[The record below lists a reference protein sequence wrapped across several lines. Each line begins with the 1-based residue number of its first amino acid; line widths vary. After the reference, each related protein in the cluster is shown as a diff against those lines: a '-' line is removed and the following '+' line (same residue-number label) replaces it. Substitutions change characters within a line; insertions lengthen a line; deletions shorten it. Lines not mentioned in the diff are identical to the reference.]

1 MSRYNDNQNKFSK
14 PCFPSSAGRIPN
26 TPSIPITKAQLR
38 TFRAIIIDLTKI
50 IPKLFANPSPQNIED
65 LIDTLNLLS
74 KFICSLDATSSLKA
88 QGLAIIK
95 NLITILRNPTF
106 VASAVF
112 IELQN
117 LINYLLYITKL
128 FRIDP
133 CTLQELLK
141 LIAALQTAL
150 VNSASFIQGP
160 TGPTGPA
167 GATGA
172 TGPRG
177 NTGATGPQGNTG
189 ATGATGIGVTG
200 PTGPSGGPTGPT
212 GPQGNTGATGAT
224 GPQGVQGNTGATGA
238 TGATGPQGVQGNTG
252 ATGATGPQGNTGAT
266 GATGATGPQGNT
278 GATGA
283 TGATGPQG
291 VQGNTG
297 ATGATGPQGVQGN
310 TGATGATG
318 PQGVQGNTGATGA
331 TGPQGVQGNTG
342 ATGVTGATGPQGVQ
356 GNTGSTGPQGI
367 QGPTGATG
375 ATGIGVTGPTGPTGP
390 SFPIA
395 TIVVTNNIQQ
405 TVLQFNNFIFS
416 TAINVNNIIFNGTD
430 TVTVINGGIYVISVS
445 ISTTAPGCAPLG
457 VGISINGAVAT
468 DNFSSNLIGD
478 SLSFTTI
485 ETLAAGARI
494 SVQSTLNEITI
505 PATGNTNIRLTV
517 FRIA

>member
-1 MSRYNDNQNKFSK
+1 MSRYNDSQNKFSK

-160 TGPTGPA
+160 TGPTGPTGPA

-177 NTGATGPQGNTG
+177 NTGATGPQGPQGNTG
-189 ATGATGIGVTG
+189 ATGATGPQGPQGNTGATGNTGAQGPAGATGATG
-200 PTGPSGGPTGPT
+200 PQ

-252 ATGATGPQGNTGAT
+252 ATGATGIGVIGPPGPTGPQ
-266 GATGATGPQGNT
+266 GPQGNT
-278 GATGA
+278 GAT
-283 TGATGPQG
+283 
-291 VQGNTG
+291 
-297 ATGATGPQGVQGN
+297 
-310 TGATGATG
+310 
-318 PQGVQGNTGATGA
+318 
-331 TGPQGVQGNTG
+331 
-342 ATGVTGATGPQGVQ
+342 
-356 GNTGSTGPQGI
+356 
-367 QGPTGATG
+367 
-375 ATGIGVTGPTGPTGP
+375 
-390 SFPIA
+390 
-395 TIVVTNNIQQ
+395 
-405 TVLQFNNFIFS
+405 
-416 TAINVNNIIFNGTD
+416 
-430 TVTVINGGIYVISVS
+430 
-445 ISTTAPGCAPLG
+445 
-457 VGISINGAVAT
+457 
-468 DNFSSNLIGD
+468 
-478 SLSFTTI
+478 
-485 ETLAAGARI
+485 
-494 SVQSTLNEITI
+494 
-505 PATGNTNIRLTV
+505 
-517 FRIA
+517 

>member
-1 MSRYNDNQNKFSK
+1 MSHYNDSQNKFSK

-26 TPSIPITKAQLR
+26 TPSIPVTKAQLR

-95 NLITILRNPTF
+95 NLITILKNPTF

-117 LINYLLYITKL
+117 LINYLLSITKL

-160 TGPTGPA
+160 TGPQGNT

-177 NTGATGPQGNTG
+177 NTGATG
-189 ATGATGIGVTG
+189 
-200 PTGPSGGPTGPT
+200 
-212 GPQGNTGATGAT
+212 AT
-224 GPQGVQGNTGATGA
+224 GP
-238 TGATGPQGVQGNTG
+238 QGNTG

-266 GATGATGPQGNT
+266 GATGPRGNTGATGATGPQGNT
-278 GATGA
+278 GATGPQGPQGPAGATGATGPQGNTGATGPQGAQGPAGATGATGPQGAQGPAGATGATGPQGNTGATGPQGAQGPAGATGATGPQGAQGPAGATGATGPQGAQGPAGA

-291 VQGNTG
+291 VQG
-297 ATGATGPQGVQGN
+297 P
-310 TGATGATG
+310 
-318 PQGVQGNTGATGA
+318 
-331 TGPQGVQGNTG
+331 
-342 ATGVTGATGPQGVQ
+342 
-356 GNTGSTGPQGI
+356 
-367 QGPTGATG
+367 TG

-485 ETLAAGARI
+485 ETLVAGANI

>member
-1 MSRYNDNQNKFSK
+1 MSHYNDSQNKFSK

-26 TPSIPITKAQLR
+26 TPSIPVTKAQLR

-95 NLITILRNPTF
+95 NLITILKNPTF

-117 LINYLLYITKL
+117 LINYLLSITKL

-172 TGPRG
+172 TG
-177 NTGATGPQGNTG
+177 ATGPR
-189 ATGATGIGVTG
+189 
-200 PTGPSGGPTGPT
+200 
-212 GPQGNTGATGAT
+212 
-224 GPQGVQGNTGATGA
+224 
-238 TGATGPQGVQGNTG
+238 GNTG

-266 GATGATGPQGNT
+266 GATGPRGNTGATGATGPQGNT

-283 TGATGPQG
+283 TGSQGNTGATGATGPR
-291 VQGNTG
+291 GNTG
-297 ATGATGPQGVQGN
+297 ATGATGPQGVQG
-310 TGATGATG
+310 
-318 PQGVQGNTGATGA
+318 P
-331 TGPQGVQGNTG
+331 
-342 ATGVTGATGPQGVQ
+342 
-356 GNTGSTGPQGI
+356 
-367 QGPTGATG
+367 TG
-375 ATGIGVTGPTGPTGP
+375 ATGIGVTGPTGPSGGPPGPTGP
-390 SFPIA
+390 QGPQG
-395 TIVVTNNIQQ
+395 IQ
-405 TVLQFNNFIFS
+405 
-416 TAINVNNIIFNGTD
+416 G
-430 TVTVINGGIYVISVS
+430 
-445 ISTTAPGCAPLG
+445 P
-457 VGISINGAVAT
+457 
-468 DNFSSNLIGD
+468 
-478 SLSFTTI
+478 
-485 ETLAAGARI
+485 AGA
-494 SVQSTLNEITI
+494 TG
-505 PATGNTNIRLTV
+505 ATGPQGVQGPAGATGAT
-517 FRIA
+517 

>member
-177 NTGATGPQGNTG
+177 NTGATG
-189 ATGATGIGVTG
+189 
-200 PTGPSGGPTGPT
+200 
-212 GPQGNTGATGAT
+212 ATGAT
-224 GPQGVQGNTGATGA
+224 GPRGNTGATGA
-238 TGATGPQGVQGNTG
+238 TGATGPRGN
-252 ATGATGPQGNTGAT
+252 T

-297 ATGATGPQGVQGN
+297 ATGPRGN

-318 PQGVQGNTGATGA
+318 
-331 TGPQGVQGNTG
+331 
-342 ATGVTGATGPQGVQ
+342 
-356 GNTGSTGPQGI
+356 
-367 QGPTGATG
+367 
-375 ATGIGVTGPTGPTGP
+375 
-390 SFPIA
+390 
-395 TIVVTNNIQQ
+395 
-405 TVLQFNNFIFS
+405 
-416 TAINVNNIIFNGTD
+416 
-430 TVTVINGGIYVISVS
+430 
-445 ISTTAPGCAPLG
+445 
-457 VGISINGAVAT
+457 
-468 DNFSSNLIGD
+468 
-478 SLSFTTI
+478 
-485 ETLAAGARI
+485 
-494 SVQSTLNEITI
+494 
-505 PATGNTNIRLTV
+505 
-517 FRIA
+517 

>member
-1 MSRYNDNQNKFSK
+1 MSHYNDSQNKFSK

-26 TPSIPITKAQLR
+26 TPSIPVTKAQLR

-95 NLITILRNPTF
+95 NLITILKNPTF

-160 TGPTGPA
+160 TGPA
-167 GATGA
+167 
-172 TGPRG
+172 
-177 NTGATGPQGNTG
+177 
-189 ATGATGIGVTG
+189 
-200 PTGPSGGPTGPT
+200 
-212 GPQGNTGATGAT
+212 
-224 GPQGVQGNTGATGA
+224 GA

-252 ATGATGPQGNTGAT
+252 ATGATGPQGAQ
-266 GATGATGPQGNT
+266 GP
-278 GATGA
+278 AGA

-297 ATGATGPQGVQGN
+297 ATGATGPQGVQG
-310 TGATGATG
+310 
-318 PQGVQGNTGATGA
+318 
-331 TGPQGVQGNTG
+331 
-342 ATGVTGATGPQGVQ
+342 
-356 GNTGSTGPQGI
+356 
-367 QGPTGATG
+367 PTGATG
-375 ATGIGVTGPTGPTGP
+375 ATGIGVTGPTGPSGGPTGPTGPTGP
-390 SFPIA
+390 SFPVA

-405 TVLQFNNFIFS
+405 TVLQFNNFIFN

-430 TVTVINGGIYVISVS
+430 TVTVINAGIYVISVS

-485 ETLAAGARI
+485 ETLTAGSNI
-494 SVQSTLNEITI
+494 SVKSTLSEITI
-505 PATGNTNIRLTV
+505 PETGNTNIRLTV

>member
-1 MSRYNDNQNKFSK
+1 MSRYDDSQNKFSK

-26 TPSIPITKAQLR
+26 TPSIPVTKAQLR

-74 KFICSLDATSSLKA
+74 KFICSLDAASSLKA

-95 NLITILRNPTF
+95 NLITILKNPTF

-117 LINYLLYITKL
+117 LINYLLSITKL

-160 TGPTGPA
+160 TGPTGPTGPA

-172 TGPRG
+172 TGPQG
-177 NTGATGPQGNTG
+177 VQGPAGATGATGPQGAQGPAGATG
-189 ATGATGIGVTG
+189 ATGPQGAQGPAGATGATGPQGAQGPAGATGATGPQGIQGPAGATGATGPQGVQGPTGATGIGVTG
-200 PTGPSGGPTGPT
+200 PTGPSGGPAGATGPQ
-212 GPQGNTGATGAT
+212 GPQGNTGATGPQGIQGPAGATGATGPQGAQGPAGATGAT
-224 GPQGVQGNTGATGA
+224 GPQGVQG
-238 TGATGPQGVQGNTG
+238 P
-252 ATGATGPQGNTGAT
+252 
-266 GATGATGPQGNT
+266 
-278 GATGA
+278 
-283 TGATGPQG
+283 
-291 VQGNTG
+291 
-297 ATGATGPQGVQGN
+297 
-310 TGATGATG
+310 
-318 PQGVQGNTGATGA
+318 
-331 TGPQGVQGNTG
+331 
-342 ATGVTGATGPQGVQ
+342 
-356 GNTGSTGPQGI
+356 
-367 QGPTGATG
+367 TG
-375 ATGIGVTGPTGPTGP
+375 ATGIGVTGPTGPSGP
-390 SFPIA
+390 SFPVA

-405 TVLQFNNFIFS
+405 TVLQFNNFIFN

-430 TVTVINGGIYVISVS
+430 TVTVINAGIYVISVS

-485 ETLAAGARI
+485 ETLTAGANI

>member
-1 MSRYNDNQNKFSK
+1 
-14 PCFPSSAGRIPN
+14 
-26 TPSIPITKAQLR
+26 
-38 TFRAIIIDLTKI
+38 
-50 IPKLFANPSPQNIED
+50 
-65 LIDTLNLLS
+65 
-74 KFICSLDATSSLKA
+74 
-88 QGLAIIK
+88 
-95 NLITILRNPTF
+95 
-106 VASAVF
+106 
-112 IELQN
+112 
-117 LINYLLYITKL
+117 
-128 FRIDP
+128 
-133 CTLQELLK
+133 
-141 LIAALQTAL
+141 
-150 VNSASFIQGP
+150 
-160 TGPTGPA
+160 
-167 GATGA
+167 
-172 TGPRG
+172 
-177 NTGATGPQGNTG
+177 
-189 ATGATGIGVTG
+189 
-200 PTGPSGGPTGPT
+200 
-212 GPQGNTGATGAT
+212 
-224 GPQGVQGNTGATGA
+224 
-238 TGATGPQGVQGNTG
+238 
-252 ATGATGPQGNTGAT
+252 
-266 GATGATGPQGNT
+266 
-278 GATGA
+278 
-283 TGATGPQG
+283 QG

-318 PQGVQGNTGATGA
+318 PQGVQGNTGATG
-331 TGPQGVQGNTG
+331 PQGVQGNTG
-342 ATGVTGATGPQGVQ
+342 A
-356 GNTGSTGPQGI
+356 TGPQGI

-375 ATGIGVTGPTGPTGP
+375 ATGIGVTGPTGPSGGPTGPTGPTGP

>member
-1 MSRYNDNQNKFSK
+1 N
-14 PCFPSSAGRIPN
+14 
-26 TPSIPITKAQLR
+26 
-38 TFRAIIIDLTKI
+38 
-50 IPKLFANPSPQNIED
+50 
-65 LIDTLNLLS
+65 
-74 KFICSLDATSSLKA
+74 
-88 QGLAIIK
+88 
-95 NLITILRNPTF
+95 
-106 VASAVF
+106 
-112 IELQN
+112 
-117 LINYLLYITKL
+117 
-128 FRIDP
+128 
-133 CTLQELLK
+133 
-141 LIAALQTAL
+141 
-150 VNSASFIQGP
+150 
-160 TGPTGPA
+160 
-167 GATGA
+167 
-172 TGPRG
+172 
-177 NTGATGPQGNTG
+177 
-189 ATGATGIGVTG
+189 
-200 PTGPSGGPTGPT
+200 
-212 GPQGNTGATGAT
+212 
-224 GPQGVQGNTGATGA
+224 
-238 TGATGPQGVQGNTG
+238 
-252 ATGATGPQGNTGAT
+252 
-266 GATGATGPQGNT
+266 
-278 GATGA
+278 

-310 TGATGATG
+310 TGATG
-318 PQGVQGNTGATGA
+318 PQGVQGNTGA

-342 ATGVTGATGPQGVQ
+342 AI
-356 GNTGSTGPQGI
+356 GPQGI

>member
-177 NTGATGPQGNTG
+177 NTGATG
-189 ATGATGIGVTG
+189 
-200 PTGPSGGPTGPT
+200 
-212 GPQGNTGATGAT
+212 AT
-224 GPQGVQGNTGATGA
+224 GPRGNTGATGA
-238 TGATGPQGVQGNTG
+238 TGATGPRGNTG

-283 TGATGPQG
+283 TGATGPRGNTGATGATGPQG
-291 VQGNTG
+291 NTGATGATGATGPRGNTGATGATGPRGNTGATGATGPQGNTG
-297 ATGATGPQGVQGN
+297 ATGATGPQGN
-310 TGATGATG
+310 TGAT
-318 PQGVQGNTGATGA
+318 
-331 TGPQGVQGNTG
+331 
-342 ATGVTGATGPQGVQ
+342 
-356 GNTGSTGPQGI
+356 
-367 QGPTGATG
+367 
-375 ATGIGVTGPTGPTGP
+375 
-390 SFPIA
+390 
-395 TIVVTNNIQQ
+395 
-405 TVLQFNNFIFS
+405 
-416 TAINVNNIIFNGTD
+416 
-430 TVTVINGGIYVISVS
+430 
-445 ISTTAPGCAPLG
+445 
-457 VGISINGAVAT
+457 
-468 DNFSSNLIGD
+468 
-478 SLSFTTI
+478 
-485 ETLAAGARI
+485 
-494 SVQSTLNEITI
+494 
-505 PATGNTNIRLTV
+505 
-517 FRIA
+517 

>member
-1 MSRYNDNQNKFSK
+1 MSRYDDSQNKFSK

-106 VASAVF
+106 IASAVF
-112 IELQN
+112 VELQI

-128 FRIDP
+128 FRIDH

-141 LIAALQTAL
+141 LIAELQTTL
-150 VNSASFIQGP
+150 VNSASFGRGP
-160 TGPTGPA
+160 TGP
-167 GATGA
+167 

-177 NTGATGPQGNTG
+177 NTGA
-189 ATGATGIGVTG
+189 
-200 PTGPSGGPTGPT
+200 
-212 GPQGNTGATGAT
+212 
-224 GPQGVQGNTGATGA
+224 
-238 TGATGPQGVQGNTG
+238 TG

-291 VQGNTG
+291 NTGATGATGATGPQGNTG
-297 ATGATGPQGVQGN
+297 ATGATGATGPQGN

-318 PQGVQGNTGATGA
+318 ATGPQGNTGATGA
-331 TGPQGVQGNTG
+331 TGATGPQGNTG
-342 ATGVTGATGPQGVQ
+342 ATG
-356 GNTGSTGPQGI
+356 
-367 QGPTGATG
+367 ATG
-375 ATGIGVTGPTGPTGP
+375 AT
-390 SFPIA
+390 
-395 TIVVTNNIQQ
+395 
-405 TVLQFNNFIFS
+405 
-416 TAINVNNIIFNGTD
+416 
-430 TVTVINGGIYVISVS
+430 
-445 ISTTAPGCAPLG
+445 
-457 VGISINGAVAT
+457 
-468 DNFSSNLIGD
+468 
-478 SLSFTTI
+478 
-485 ETLAAGARI
+485 
-494 SVQSTLNEITI
+494 
-505 PATGNTNIRLTV
+505 
-517 FRIA
+517 

>member
-177 NTGATGPQGNTG
+177 NTGATG
-189 ATGATGIGVTG
+189 ATG
-200 PTGPSGGPTGPT
+200 PR
-212 GPQGNTGATGAT
+212 GNTGATGAT
-224 GPQGVQGNTGATGA
+224 GPRGNTGATGA
-238 TGATGPQGVQGNTG
+238 TGATGPR
-252 ATGATGPQGNTGAT
+252 GNTGAT

-283 TGATGPQG
+283 TGPRGNTGATGATGATGP
-291 VQGNTG
+291 QGNTG
-297 ATGATGPQGVQGN
+297 ATGATGPRGN
-310 TGATGATG
+310 TGATGATGATG
-318 PQGVQGNTGATGA
+318 PQGNTGAT
-331 TGPQGVQGNTG
+331 
-342 ATGVTGATGPQGVQ
+342 
-356 GNTGSTGPQGI
+356 
-367 QGPTGATG
+367 
-375 ATGIGVTGPTGPTGP
+375 
-390 SFPIA
+390 
-395 TIVVTNNIQQ
+395 
-405 TVLQFNNFIFS
+405 
-416 TAINVNNIIFNGTD
+416 
-430 TVTVINGGIYVISVS
+430 
-445 ISTTAPGCAPLG
+445 
-457 VGISINGAVAT
+457 
-468 DNFSSNLIGD
+468 
-478 SLSFTTI
+478 
-485 ETLAAGARI
+485 
-494 SVQSTLNEITI
+494 
-505 PATGNTNIRLTV
+505 
-517 FRIA
+517 

>member
-172 TGPRG
+172 TGP
-177 NTGATGPQGNTG
+177 QGN
-189 ATGATGIGVTG
+189 TGATGIGVTG
-200 PTGPSGGPTGPT
+200 PTGPSGGPPGPTGPT
-212 GPQGNTGATGAT
+212 GPQG
-224 GPQGVQGNTGATGA
+224 
-238 TGATGPQGVQGNTG
+238 
-252 ATGATGPQGNTGAT
+252 PQGNTGA
-266 GATGATGPQGNT
+266 
-278 GATGA
+278 
-283 TGATGPQG
+283 
-291 VQGNTG
+291 
-297 ATGATGPQGVQGN
+297 
-310 TGATGATG
+310 
-318 PQGVQGNTGATGA
+318 
-331 TGPQGVQGNTG
+331 
-342 ATGVTGATGPQGVQ
+342 
-356 GNTGSTGPQGI
+356 
-367 QGPTGATG
+367 
-375 ATGIGVTGPTGPTGP
+375 
-390 SFPIA
+390 
-395 TIVVTNNIQQ
+395 
-405 TVLQFNNFIFS
+405 
-416 TAINVNNIIFNGTD
+416 
-430 TVTVINGGIYVISVS
+430 
-445 ISTTAPGCAPLG
+445 
-457 VGISINGAVAT
+457 
-468 DNFSSNLIGD
+468 
-478 SLSFTTI
+478 
-485 ETLAAGARI
+485 
-494 SVQSTLNEITI
+494 
-505 PATGNTNIRLTV
+505 
-517 FRIA
+517 

>member
-172 TGPRG
+172 TGPQG
-177 NTGATGPQGNTG
+177 PQGPQGNTG
-189 ATGATGIGVTG
+189 ATGNTGAQGPAGATGATG
-200 PTGPSGGPTGPT
+200 PQGPQ
-212 GPQGNTGATGAT
+212 GPQGNTGATGNT
-224 GPQGVQGNTGATGA
+224 GAQGPAGATGA
-238 TGATGPQGVQGNTG
+238 TGATGPQGPQGNTG
-252 ATGATGPQGNTGAT
+252 ATGNTGAQGPAGATGATGSQGPQGNTGAT
-266 GATGATGPQGNT
+266 GNTGAQGPAGATGATGSQGPQGNT
-278 GATGA
+278 GAT
-283 TGATGPQG
+283 
-291 VQGNTG
+291 
-297 ATGATGPQGVQGN
+297 
-310 TGATGATG
+310 
-318 PQGVQGNTGATGA
+318 
-331 TGPQGVQGNTG
+331 
-342 ATGVTGATGPQGVQ
+342 
-356 GNTGSTGPQGI
+356 
-367 QGPTGATG
+367 
-375 ATGIGVTGPTGPTGP
+375 
-390 SFPIA
+390 
-395 TIVVTNNIQQ
+395 
-405 TVLQFNNFIFS
+405 
-416 TAINVNNIIFNGTD
+416 
-430 TVTVINGGIYVISVS
+430 
-445 ISTTAPGCAPLG
+445 
-457 VGISINGAVAT
+457 
-468 DNFSSNLIGD
+468 
-478 SLSFTTI
+478 
-485 ETLAAGARI
+485 
-494 SVQSTLNEITI
+494 
-505 PATGNTNIRLTV
+505 
-517 FRIA
+517 

>member
-1 MSRYNDNQNKFSK
+1 MSRYDDSQNKFSK

-26 TPSIPITKAQLR
+26 TPSIPVTKAQLR

-95 NLITILRNPTF
+95 NLITILKNPTF

-117 LINYLLYITKL
+117 LINYLLSITKL

-167 GATGA
+167 GATG
-172 TGPRG
+172 PRG
-177 NTGATGPQGNTG
+177 NTGATGATGPQGNTG
-189 ATGATGIGVTG
+189 ATGATG
-200 PTGPSGGPTGPT
+200 PR
-212 GPQGNTGATGAT
+212 GNTGATGAT
-224 GPQGVQGNTGATGA
+224 GPRGNTGATGA
-238 TGATGPQGVQGNTG
+238 TGPQGNTG

-266 GATGATGPQGNT
+266 GATGPRGNTGATGATGPQGNT
-278 GATGA
+278 GATGIGV
-283 TGATGPQG
+283 TGPTGPSGGPPGPTGPQGPQG

-297 ATGATGPQGVQGN
+297 ATGATGPQGAQGN

-318 PQGVQGNTGATGA
+318 PQGVQGTTGATGA
-331 TGPQGVQGNTG
+331 TGPQGVR
-342 ATGVTGATGPQGVQ
+342 GP
-356 GNTGSTGPQGI
+356 
-367 QGPTGATG
+367 TG

-485 ETLAAGARI
+485 ETLAAGANI

>member
-50 IPKLFANPSPQNIED
+50 IPTLFANPSPQNIED

-177 NTGATGPQGNTG
+177 NTGATG
-189 ATGATGIGVTG
+189 
-200 PTGPSGGPTGPT
+200 
-212 GPQGNTGATGAT
+212 ATGAT
-224 GPQGVQGNTGATGA
+224 GPR
-238 TGATGPQGVQGNTG
+238 GNTG

-266 GATGATGPQGNT
+266 GATGATGPR
-278 GATGA
+278 
-283 TGATGPQG
+283 
-291 VQGNTG
+291 GNTG
-297 ATGATGPQGVQGN
+297 ATGATGPQGN

-318 PQGVQGNTGATGA
+318 A
-331 TGPQGVQGNTG
+331 
-342 ATGVTGATGPQGVQ
+342 
-356 GNTGSTGPQGI
+356 
-367 QGPTGATG
+367 
-375 ATGIGVTGPTGPTGP
+375 
-390 SFPIA
+390 
-395 TIVVTNNIQQ
+395 
-405 TVLQFNNFIFS
+405 
-416 TAINVNNIIFNGTD
+416 
-430 TVTVINGGIYVISVS
+430 
-445 ISTTAPGCAPLG
+445 
-457 VGISINGAVAT
+457 
-468 DNFSSNLIGD
+468 
-478 SLSFTTI
+478 
-485 ETLAAGARI
+485 
-494 SVQSTLNEITI
+494 
-505 PATGNTNIRLTV
+505 
-517 FRIA
+517 

>member
-1 MSRYNDNQNKFSK
+1 MSRYNDSQNKFSK

-160 TGPTGPA
+160 TGPTGP
-167 GATGA
+167 
-172 TGPRG
+172 TGP
-177 NTGATGPQGNTG
+177 A
-189 ATGATGIGVTG
+189 
-200 PTGPSGGPTGPT
+200 
-212 GPQGNTGATGAT
+212 
-224 GPQGVQGNTGATGA
+224 
-238 TGATGPQGVQGNTG
+238 
-252 ATGATGPQGNTGAT
+252 
-266 GATGATGPQGNT
+266 
-278 GATGA
+278 GA

-318 PQGVQGNTGATGA
+318 PQG
-331 TGPQGVQGNTG
+331 
-342 ATGVTGATGPQGVQ
+342 
-356 GNTGSTGPQGI
+356 I

-375 ATGIGVTGPTGPTGP
+375 ATGIGVTGPTGPSGGPTGPSGGPTGPTGPTGP
-390 SFPIA
+390 SFPVA

-485 ETLAAGARI
+485 ETLVAGARI

>member
-38 TFRAIIIDLTKI
+38 TFCAIIIDLTKI

-150 VNSASFIQGP
+150 INSASFIQGP

-177 NTGATGPQGNTG
+177 NTGATGATGATGPRGNTG
-189 ATGATGIGVTG
+189 ATGATGATG
-200 PTGPSGGPTGPT
+200 PRGNTGATGAT
-212 GPQGNTGATGAT
+212 GPQGPQGNTGAT
-224 GPQGVQGNTGATGA
+224 GPQGVQGNTGATG
-238 TGATGPQGVQGNTG
+238 PQGAQGNTG
-252 ATGATGPQGNTGAT
+252 ATGATGPQGPQGNTGATGATGPQGPQGNTGAT
-266 GATGATGPQGNT
+266 GATGATGPQG
-278 GATGA
+278 
-283 TGATGPQG
+283 
-291 VQGNTG
+291 
-297 ATGATGPQGVQGN
+297 
-310 TGATGATG
+310 
-318 PQGVQGNTGATGA
+318 
-331 TGPQGVQGNTG
+331 
-342 ATGVTGATGPQGVQ
+342 
-356 GNTGSTGPQGI
+356 I
-367 QGPTGATG
+367 QGPTGTTG
-375 ATGIGVTGPTGPTGP
+375 ATGIGVTGPTGPSGGPTGPTGPTGP

-485 ETLAAGARI
+485 ETLAVGARI

>member
-1 MSRYNDNQNKFSK
+1 MSRYNDSQNKFSK

-160 TGPTGPA
+160 TGPTGP
-167 GATGA
+167 
-172 TGPRG
+172 
-177 NTGATGPQGNTG
+177 
-189 ATGATGIGVTG
+189 
-200 PTGPSGGPTGPT
+200 
-212 GPQGNTGATGAT
+212 
-224 GPQGVQGNTGATGA
+224 
-238 TGATGPQGVQGNTG
+238 
-252 ATGATGPQGNTGAT
+252 
-266 GATGATGPQGNT
+266 
-278 GATGA
+278 
-283 TGATGPQG
+283 
-291 VQGNTG
+291 
-297 ATGATGPQGVQGN
+297 
-310 TGATGATG
+310 
-318 PQGVQGNTGATGA
+318 
-331 TGPQGVQGNTG
+331 
-342 ATGVTGATGPQGVQ
+342 
-356 GNTGSTGPQGI
+356 
-367 QGPTGATG
+367 
-375 ATGIGVTGPTGPTGP
+375 TGP
-390 SFPIA
+390 SFPVA

-485 ETLAAGARI
+485 ETLVAGARI

>member
-177 NTGATGPQGNTG
+177 NTGATG
-189 ATGATGIGVTG
+189 ATG
-200 PTGPSGGPTGPT
+200 PR
-212 GPQGNTGATGAT
+212 GNTGATGAT
-224 GPQGVQGNTGATGA
+224 GPRGTGATGA
-238 TGATGPQGVQGNTG
+238 TGATGPRGNTGATGATGPQGNTG

-266 GATGATGPQGNT
+266 GATGATGP
-278 GATGA
+278 
-283 TGATGPQG
+283 
-291 VQGNTG
+291 QGNTG

-331 TGPQGVQGNTG
+331 TGPQGNTG
-342 ATGVTGATGPQGVQ
+342 ATGATGPQG
-356 GNTGSTGPQGI
+356 NTG
-367 QGPTGATG
+367 A
-375 ATGIGVTGPTGPTGP
+375 
-390 SFPIA
+390 
-395 TIVVTNNIQQ
+395 
-405 TVLQFNNFIFS
+405 
-416 TAINVNNIIFNGTD
+416 
-430 TVTVINGGIYVISVS
+430 
-445 ISTTAPGCAPLG
+445 
-457 VGISINGAVAT
+457 
-468 DNFSSNLIGD
+468 
-478 SLSFTTI
+478 
-485 ETLAAGARI
+485 
-494 SVQSTLNEITI
+494 
-505 PATGNTNIRLTV
+505 
-517 FRIA
+517 

>member
-1 MSRYNDNQNKFSK
+1 MSHYNDSQNKFSK

-26 TPSIPITKAQLR
+26 TPSIPVTKAQLR

-95 NLITILRNPTF
+95 NLITILKNPTF

-117 LINYLLYITKL
+117 LINYLLSITKL

-172 TGPRG
+172 TGPQ
-177 NTGATGPQGNTG
+177 GA
-189 ATGATGIGVTG
+189 
-200 PTGPSGGPTGPT
+200 
-212 GPQGNTGATGAT
+212 
-224 GPQGVQGNTGATGA
+224 QGNTGATGA
-238 TGATGPQGVQGNTG
+238 TGATGPQGAQGNTG
-252 ATGATGPQGNTGAT
+252 ATGATGPQGAQGNT
-266 GATGATGPQGNT
+266 GATGATGPQGAQGN
-278 GATGA
+278 TGA

-291 VQGNTG
+291 PAGATGATGPQGAQGNTGATGATGPQGAQGNTG

-318 PQGVQGNTGATGA
+318 PQGAQGPAGATG
-331 TGPQGVQGNTG
+331 
-342 ATGVTGATGPQGVQ
+342 
-356 GNTGSTGPQGI
+356 
-367 QGPTGATG
+367 
-375 ATGIGVTGPTGPTGP
+375 
-390 SFPIA
+390 
-395 TIVVTNNIQQ
+395 
-405 TVLQFNNFIFS
+405 
-416 TAINVNNIIFNGTD
+416 
-430 TVTVINGGIYVISVS
+430 
-445 ISTTAPGCAPLG
+445 
-457 VGISINGAVAT
+457 
-468 DNFSSNLIGD
+468 
-478 SLSFTTI
+478 
-485 ETLAAGARI
+485 
-494 SVQSTLNEITI
+494 
-505 PATGNTNIRLTV
+505 
-517 FRIA
+517 

>member
-1 MSRYNDNQNKFSK
+1 MSRYDDSQNKFSK

-26 TPSIPITKAQLR
+26 TPSIPVTKAQLR

-74 KFICSLDATSSLKA
+74 KFICSLDAASSLKA

-95 NLITILRNPTF
+95 NLITILKNPTF

-117 LINYLLYITKL
+117 LINYLLSITKL

-160 TGPTGPA
+160 TGPTGPTGPA

-172 TGPRG
+172 TGPQG
-177 NTGATGPQGNTG
+177 VQGPAGATGATGPQGAQGPAGATG
-189 ATGATGIGVTG
+189 ATGPQGAQGPAGATGATGPQGVQGPAGATGATGPQGVQGPTGATGTGPTGPTGPAGATGATGPQGPQGATGATGPQGVQGPAGATGATGPQGAQGPAGATGATGPQGAQGPAGATGIGVTG
-200 PTGPSGGPTGPT
+200 PTGPSG
-212 GPQGNTGATGAT
+212 
-224 GPQGVQGNTGATGA
+224 
-238 TGATGPQGVQGNTG
+238 
-252 ATGATGPQGNTGAT
+252 
-266 GATGATGPQGNT
+266 
-278 GATGA
+278 
-283 TGATGPQG
+283 
-291 VQGNTG
+291 
-297 ATGATGPQGVQGN
+297 
-310 TGATGATG
+310 
-318 PQGVQGNTGATGA
+318 
-331 TGPQGVQGNTG
+331 
-342 ATGVTGATGPQGVQ
+342 
-356 GNTGSTGPQGI
+356 
-367 QGPTGATG
+367 
-375 ATGIGVTGPTGPTGP
+375 P
-390 SFPIA
+390 SFPVE

-405 TVLQFNNFIFS
+405 TVLQFNNFIFN

-430 TVTVINGGIYVISVS
+430 TVTVINAGIYVISVS

-485 ETLAAGARI
+485 ETLTAGANI

>member
-1 MSRYNDNQNKFSK
+1 
-14 PCFPSSAGRIPN
+14 
-26 TPSIPITKAQLR
+26 
-38 TFRAIIIDLTKI
+38 
-50 IPKLFANPSPQNIED
+50 
-65 LIDTLNLLS
+65 
-74 KFICSLDATSSLKA
+74 
-88 QGLAIIK
+88 
-95 NLITILRNPTF
+95 
-106 VASAVF
+106 
-112 IELQN
+112 
-117 LINYLLYITKL
+117 
-128 FRIDP
+128 
-133 CTLQELLK
+133 
-141 LIAALQTAL
+141 
-150 VNSASFIQGP
+150 
-160 TGPTGPA
+160 
-167 GATGA
+167 
-172 TGPRG
+172 
-177 NTGATGPQGNTG
+177 GATGPQG
-189 ATGATGIGVTG
+189 A
-200 PTGPSGGPTGPT
+200 
-212 GPQGNTGATGAT
+212 QGN
-224 GPQGVQGNTGATGA
+224 

-252 ATGATGPQGNTGAT
+252 ATGATGPQGAQ
-266 GATGATGPQGNT
+266 GPAGT
-278 GATGA
+278 

-297 ATGATGPQGVQGN
+297 A
-310 TGATGATG
+310 
-318 PQGVQGNTGATGA
+318 
-331 TGPQGVQGNTG
+331 
-342 ATGVTGATGPQGVQ
+342 
-356 GNTGSTGPQGI
+356 TGPQGI

-375 ATGIGVTGPTGPTGP
+375 ATGIGVTGPSGPTGP